1 MPSLGDRFNDESKK
15 RGKALGKLIGTFEV
29 ATTVP
34 FTVYIDGSNT
44 AVDAWSVPG
53 LSYSVGTTGMY
64 LLRQGQLPLC
74 IPTA

>member
-1 MPSLGDRFNDESKK
+1 MPSPADRFRDESEK
-15 RGKALGKLIGTFEV
+15 RRRDISQMVGVFEV

-34 FTVYIDGSNT
+34 FEVYMNGSND
-44 AVDAWSVPG
+44 AVPASSVPG

>member
-1 MPSLGDRFNDESKK
+1 MPTLADV
-15 RGKALGKLIGTFEV
+15 IGGPKPDPYKVGAFEV
-29 ATTVP
+29 AVVSP
-34 FTVYIDGSNT
+34 FTVYLDGSTT
-44 AVDAWSVPG
+44 AVPGWTVAG